1 MEAAFQVKSTG
12 PWGRESQGRGV
23 RAGTV
28 ARGRGVQGRE
38 LQAGNPRDSGGGVAL
53 SLLADALP

>member
-28 ARGRGVQGRE
+28 ARGRG
-38 LQAGNPRDSGGGVAL
+38 GGGAGQGVAGWK
-53 SLLADALP
+53 SKGQWRWGGAEPPS